1 MTPPIHPVGFQV
13 LPIPPI
19 EAMRI
24 QRQKM
29 RLLSDRI
36 ARTLGRTGL
45 QVGEMG
51 LGTEHVVREDWYG
64 CFLEGE

>member
-1 MTPPIHPVGFQV
+1 MFSILT
-13 LPIPPI
+13 I

-24 QRQKM
+24 QGQKM

-45 QVGEMG
+45 QVGEIG
-51 LGTEHVVREDWYG
+51 LGTEHVVREDQYG

>member
-1 MTPPIHPVGFQV
+1 
-13 LPIPPI
+13 
-19 EAMRI
+19 MRI
-24 QRQKM
+24 QGQKM

-45 QVGEMG
+45 QVGEIG